1 MKITI
6 DMREKDLL
14 KKIVPL
20 CNDLNL
26 KMSIQAEILELGDV
40 IISDDDGEELL
51 IIERKTIKDLAASIK
66 DGRYE
71 EQSFRLNNIFI
82 PNHNIIYLIEGDL
95 NFYNQKYT
103 RIPKKTLYSAMFCLN
118 YYKGFS
124 LVRTASVRE
133 TAEYILRMTDKLSRK
148 NNVLGYYNGGDENP
162 IKNYCE
168 VVKKVKKN
176 NITPDNIGSILL
188 SQIPGISSVTSL
200 AIMKQFGSLY
210 TLMKAVEK
218 NRHCLDAL
226 SYETKSGKMRH
237 ISKTCIENIIKYLL
251 YEEESSVNSKI

>member
-6 DMREKDLL
+6 DLREKDLL

-26 KMSIQAEILELGDV
+26 KMSIQAELLELGDV

-71 EQSFRLNNIFI
+71 EQSFRLNNMVI

-95 NFYNQKYT
+95 NFYNQ
-103 RIPKKTLYSAMFCLN
+103 RHARMPKKTLYSAMFCLN

-124 LVRTASVRE
+124 LVRTFSVQE
-133 TAEYILRMTDKLSRK
+133 TAEYILRMTDKLSRE
-148 NNVLGYYNGGDENP
+148 NNVFGYYNGGDKNL

-200 AIMKQFGSLY
+200 VIMKQFGSLY

-226 SYETKSGKMRH
+226 SYETKSGKTRH

-251 YEEESSVNSKI
+251 YEEESSVNLKI